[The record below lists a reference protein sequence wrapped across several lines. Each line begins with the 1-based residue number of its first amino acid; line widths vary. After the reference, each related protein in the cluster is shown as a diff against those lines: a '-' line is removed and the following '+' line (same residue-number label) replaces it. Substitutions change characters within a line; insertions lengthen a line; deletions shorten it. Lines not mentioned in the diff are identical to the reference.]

1 MSHPVDF
8 ATKKIERRKN
18 FCVGPVMYD
27 NTCQFS
33 GVWHGCGGLVIRVFF
48 LFCGAV
54 KVLSSFPVFFLAM
67 NYH

>member
-33 GVWHGCGGLVIRVFF
+33 GVWHLGSPIYRLVWPQRESNPVPPHQD
-48 LFCGAV
+48 LFTEYP
-54 KVLSSFPVFFLAM
+54 L
-67 NYH
+67 